1 MSMLNR
7 LRRVKADQPPRVLI
21 YGQPGIGKT
30 TFASEFPNPVYLQVE
45 DGTPAGLE
53 LASFG
58 LLKTYREVMQAIGEL
73 YDNADDL
80 GFNTVVLD
88 SVTAMQRLVF
98 AETCDRGDE
107 HGNRKQNIEDFGYGK
122 GYVNAQRIWQE
133 LLEALHLLRDDKN
146 MAIVLIAH
154 STIERFDDPESVS
167 YDRYEIDLHKKSV
180 GAIEQG
186 MDAILLLKNKVSI
199 EKEKG
204 GFNKERAIGKGGST
218 VWVSLNP
225 KPAYV
230 AKNRY
235 EIEDF
240 IYQKGSGF
248 DHLAKKFAWAPDDA
262 KTLSDKAD
270 AA

>member
-7 LRRVKADQPPRVLI
+7 LHRAKADKPPRILI

-30 TFASEFPNPVYLQVE
+30 TFASEFPNPIFLQVE
-45 DGTPAGLE
+45 DGTPAGAE

-58 LLKTYREVMQAIGEL
+58 LLKSYREVMQAIGEL
-73 YDNADDL
+73 YDNAESLD
-80 GFNTVVLD
+80 FQTVVLD
-88 SVTAMQRLVF
+88 SVTAMQRLIF
-98 AETCDRGDE
+98 TETCERGDE
-107 HGNRKQNIEDFGYGK
+107 HGNRKTSIEDFGYGK

-133 LLEALHLLRDDKN
+133 LIEALDLLRDDKN
-146 MAIVLIAH
+146 MAIVLVAH

-167 YDRYEIDLHKKSV
+167 YDRYAIDLHKKSV
-180 GAIEQG
+180 GAIEQN

-199 EKEKG
+199 DKEKG
-204 GFNKERAIGKGGST
+204 GFNKDRAIAKGGAT

-235 EIEDF
+235 EIDDF
-240 IYQKGSGF
+240 IYQKGGGF
-248 DHLAKKFAWAPDDA
+248 AQLATKIAWVPTAQAPTDDA
-262 KTLSDKAD
+262 AD